1 MSNINASQRRK
12 EQILVHLLAWY
23 KSHGRP
29 LPWRQ
34 SSDAYHVW
42 ISEVMLQQTQV
53 DTVIPY
59 YQRFLEKFPD
69 IKALAD
75 APLQDVLKAWE
86 NMGYYRR
93 AHCLHEAASTIMT
106 RYNGR
111 MPATWDEL
119 IDLPGIGAYTAGA
132 ILSIA
137 FGKAVAAVD
146 GNVRRVMC
154 RLFAIKDAPDTP
166 VAYKRI
172 EAAAL
177 SLVPAGKQAGRFN
190 QALMDLG
197 AMVCTSKSPHC
208 LQCPVR
214 HECLAYARNLQNDLP
229 LKIKG
234 RPVPQRQGVAGIL
247 FDGKGR
253 VLVVQRPAQG
263 LLASLWKFPGG
274 IIEPDESPQAGL
286 QRTIYEELG
295 IHIWPESPIRTIKH
309 AYTHFRLALHVWFCT
324 HKREKVQAL
333 KCQKWKWAAPCSLT
347 QLPFSKADG
356 MIVSS
361 LSSLNIKDHCSSGR
375 KRRLAATD
383 SI

>member
-1 MSNINASQRRK
+1 MSNINANRRRK
-12 EQILVHLLAWY
+12 EQIPVRLLAWY
-23 KSHGRP
+23 KNHGRS

-34 SSDAYHVW
+34 SSDSYHVW

-53 DTVIPY
+53 DTIIPY

-93 AHCLHEAASTIMT
+93 AHCLHEAANIIMT
-106 RYNGR
+106 KYNGR
-111 MPATWDEL
+111 IPETWDEL
-119 IDLPGIGAYTAGA
+119 MDLPGIGAYTAGA
-132 ILSIA
+132 ILSIS
-137 FGKAVAAVD
+137 FGKAVTAID

-166 VAYKRI
+166 AARERI
-172 EAAAL
+172 QAAAL
-177 SLVPAGKQAGRFN
+177 SLVPAGKRAGRFN

-197 AMVCTSKSPHC
+197 ALVCTSKSPHC
-208 LQCPVR
+208 LQCPVKR
-214 HECLAYARNLQNDLP
+214 ECLAYSRKLQNDLP
-229 LKIKG
+229 VKIKG
-234 RPVPQRQGVAGIL
+234 RPVPQKQGVAGIL

-253 VLVVQRPAQG
+253 ILVVQRPAQG

-274 IIEPDESPQAGL
+274 IIEPDESLQAGL
-286 QRTIYEELG
+286 ERTIHEELG

-309 AYTHFRLALHVWFCT
+309 AYTHFRLTLHVWSCM
-324 HKREKVQAL
+324 HKKEKVRAL
-333 KCQKWKWAAPCSLT
+333 KCQRWKWVAPESLT
-347 QLPFSKADG
+347 QLPFSKIDG
-356 MIVSS
+356 LIVSS
-361 LSSLNIKDHCSSGR
+361 ISSLDVKAHCSFGPKKEISS
-375 KRRLAATD
+375 LH